1 MKKRLSEEVTREEM
15 LCLREQGYSNTEIA
29 EQLECCYATVIKY
42 IGKGGVRRANRKDE
56 SQAETKKPEVVSNE
70 RLKLVCKT
78 LSGASASFEL
88 SRGGVTI
95 DFQDGR
101 ISMNPERFR
110 EFAKDVL
117 AVSQIARGDDGI
129 QL

>member
-1 MKKRLSEEVTREEM
+1 MRKRLSEEVTREEM
-15 LCLREQGYSNTEIA
+15 LRLREQGYSNTEIA
-29 EQLECCYATVIKY
+29 EQLECCYPTVIKY
-42 IGKGGVRRANRKDE
+42 IGKSGIRRANRKDE
-56 SQAETKKPEVVSNE
+56 NPAEIKKPEAVNTE

-78 LSGASASFEL
+78 FSGASASFEL
-88 SRGGVTI
+88 SRGGVTVV
-95 DFQDGR
+95 FEDGR

>member
-15 LCLREQGYSNTEIA
+15 LRLREQGYSNTEIA
-29 EQLECCYATVIKY
+29 EQLECCYATVIRY
-42 IGKGGVRRANRKDE
+42 IGKGGVRRANRKDK
-56 SQAETKKPEVVSNE
+56 SPAETKKPEVVSNE
-70 RLKLVCKT
+70 RLKLVCKM

-88 SRGGVTI
+88 SRGGITVV
-95 DFQDGR
+95 FEGGR
-101 ISMNPERFR
+101 ISMNPERFH

>member
-1 MKKRLSEEVTREEM
+1 MRKRLSEEVTREEM
-15 LCLREQGYSNTEIA
+15 LRLREEGDSNTEIG
-29 EQLECCYATVIKY
+29 EQQECWKSGI
-42 IGKGGVRRANRKDE
+42 RRANRKDE
-56 SQAETKKPEVVSNE
+56 NPAEIKKPEAVNIE

-78 LSGASASFEL
+78 FSGASASFEL
-88 SRGGVTI
+88 SRGGVTVV
-95 DFQDGR
+95 FEDGR

>member
-1 MKKRLSEEVTREEM
+1 M
-15 LCLREQGYSNTEIA
+15 
-29 EQLECCYATVIKY
+29 TV
-42 IGKGGVRRANRKDE
+42 V
-56 SQAETKKPEVVSNE
+56 
-70 RLKLVCKT
+70 
-78 LSGASASFEL
+78 FE
-88 SRGGVTI
+88 
-95 DFQDGR
+95 DGR

>member
-15 LCLREQGYSNTEIA
+15 LCLRKQGYSNTEIA

-56 SQAETKKPEVVSNE
+56 SPAETQKPDAVSSE

-78 LSGASASFEL
+78 FSGASASFEL
-88 SRGGVTI
+88 SRG
-95 DFQDGR
+95 
-101 ISMNPERFR
+101 
-110 EFAKDVL
+110 A
-117 AVSQIARGDDGI
+117 
-129 QL
+129 